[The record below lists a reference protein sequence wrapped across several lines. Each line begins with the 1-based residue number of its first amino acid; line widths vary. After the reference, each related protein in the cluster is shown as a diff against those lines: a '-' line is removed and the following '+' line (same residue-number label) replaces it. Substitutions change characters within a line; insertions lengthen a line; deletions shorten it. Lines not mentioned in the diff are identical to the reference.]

1 MKKSELKTKA
11 AKTLLDAGWSIED
24 VFEILSETKK
34 AILVKNANPSGEL
47 PESNVQ
53 AFKKSLQEGALQL
66 IESGKFSKC
75 KPINHI

>member
-1 MKKSELKTKA
+1 MKKTELRTKA

-34 AILVKNANPSGEL
+34 AILVKNTNPSVEL

-53 AFKKSLQEGALQL
+53 AFKKSLQEGFLQL
-66 IESGKFSKC
+66 IESSKISES